1 MCQKKHNKKIKAI
14 NNTGNYVLSLILI
27 NERHNTICTERI
39 QQIQEMC
46 LTATVQGSQ
55 KYNLNGKKNI

>member
-1 MCQKKHNKKIKAI
+1 M
-14 NNTGNYVLSLILI
+14 NNTWNYVLSLILL

-55 KYNLNGKKNI
+55 KYNLNGKKNV